1 MRTRTILSSLAFAAA
16 MIAPADAQQL
26 LEASDGQ
33 VISGYVSA
41 TGVTR
46 LSFVGDAAASIQMG
60 QGGDGPGFSIV
71 HEPAKGDLYLTLVR
85 DPRRGE
91 RASAA
96 SFFVTTREGF
106 TYQVELAAREVPS
119 TQISIRNPEI
129 ALKAAQAKT
138 ASDPQEVRIVTLTR
152 AMWSGLTIDGYGIE
166 RPYQRERAAGSL
178 RMSVSAVYEGRDLT
192 GRVLTVR
199 NNTPGAV
206 SVDEALFMAPGVLSV
221 TLKGKRTLQSGESA
235 QILIVDQ
242 GEGAFAR

>member
-1 MRTRTILSSLAFAAA
+1 MQHRSFFFSLMAASA
-16 MIAPADAQQL
+16 LIAPAEAQQL
-26 LEASDGQ
+26 LEATDGE
-33 VISGYVSA
+33 VVSGYVSA

-46 LSFVGDAAASIQMG
+46 LSFLGDAASSVQMG

-85 DPRRGE
+85 DPRQGE

-106 TYQVELAAREVPS
+106 TYQVELAARDVPS

-129 ALKAAQAKT
+129 ALKAAQAK
-138 ASDPQEVRIVTLTR
+138 ASADPQEVRIVALTR
-152 AMWSGLTIDGYGIE
+152 AMWSGLTADGYRIE
-166 RPYQRERAAGSL
+166 RPYQRERVAGSL
-178 RMSVSAVYEGRDLT
+178 RLSVNAVYEGRDLT

-199 NNTPGAV
+199 NNTPGV
-206 SVDEALFMAPGVLSV
+206 VTVDEAVFMAPGVLSV
-221 TLKGKRTLQSGESA
+221 TLKGHRSLASGETA

>member
-1 MRTRTILSSLAFAAA
+1 MRTRYLLSSLAVAA
-16 MIAPADAQQL
+16 IIIPAEAQQL
-26 LEASDGQ
+26 LEASDGE

-46 LSFVGDAAASIQMG
+46 LSFIGDAAASVQMG

-71 HEPAKGDLYLTLVR
+71 HEPAKGDLYLTLTR

-129 ALKAAQAKT
+129 TLRAAQARA
-138 ASDPQEVRIVTLTR
+138 ASTPQETRIVSLTR
-152 AMWSGLTIDGYGIE
+152 AMWSGLTVDGYRIE

-178 RMSVSAVYEGRDLT
+178 RLSVSAVYEGHDLT
-192 GRVLTVR
+192 GRVLNVR
-199 NNTPGAV
+199 NTTPGAV
-206 SVDEALFMAPGVLSV
+206 SVDEAVFMAPGVLSV
-221 TLKGKRTLQSGESA
+221 TLKGSRTLQSGETA
-235 QILIVDQ
+235 QILIVDR
-242 GEGAFAR
+242 GEGAFAQ